1 MNSQILR
8 YLQLSDPFTPL
19 FDTPVWS
26 QFPLRLYLGRAV
38 NRQPC
43 LPRGMTRRALLRL
56 KQLSQTTDFIF
67 SGPSLRH
74 LYAKPWASSKA
85 ICRRKILTTNQHT
98 WVPTTIKNPQH
109 KQQLRRK
116 SCPTRAQTQRKC
128 KIHECNIHWNAW
140 DASMW
145 SETKNIEYKHCI
157 LQNTWTNSF

>member
-1 MNSQILR
+1 MEVRKLVRGQTNTQILR
-8 YLQLSDPFTPL
+8 YLH
-19 FDTPVWS
+19 
-26 QFPLRLYLGRAV
+26 LGRAV

-98 WVPTTIKNPQH
+98 WVSTTIKNPQH
-109 KQQLRRK
+109 KQQLRKQLRRK

-128 KIHECNIHWNAW
+128 KNHECNIHWNAW

-145 SETKNIEYKHCI
+145 SETKNKYKHCI